1 MIANEVLQKLIDDEI
16 ASCHE
21 RMRQVVATARDL
33 ADRGI
38 VRREFADRMAA
49 FAERAIAGDDQPW
62 SKPQ

>member
-1 MIANEVLQKLIDDEI
+1 MITDEALQKFIDEEI

-21 RMRQVVATARDL
+21 RMRKVAATARDL
-33 ADRGI
+33 ADQGI
-38 VRREFADRMAA
+38 VRREFADRMTA